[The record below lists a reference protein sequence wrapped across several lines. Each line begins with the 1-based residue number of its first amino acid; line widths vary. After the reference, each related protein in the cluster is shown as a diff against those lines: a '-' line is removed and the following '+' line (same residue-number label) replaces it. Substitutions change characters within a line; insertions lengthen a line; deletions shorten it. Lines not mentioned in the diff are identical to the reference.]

1 MNSQS
6 TERRSYHEIS
16 IYDVFSI
23 HHVPTLGRTYYR
35 LIRSPNLKIGG
46 MTMHHTFKY
55 GDVLEH
61 ENLNKLTENYEA
73 LENKIQ
79 ELEDELAIY
88 RKGSNDNRKTG
99 E

>member
-1 MNSQS
+1 
-6 TERRSYHEIS
+6 
-16 IYDVFSI
+16 
-23 HHVPTLGRTYYR
+23 
-35 LIRSPNLKIGG
+35 
-46 MTMHHTFKY
+46 MHHTFKY

-99 E
+99 KKNASRGIQA